1 MREEFLHFIW
11 KNSLFES
18 DSLITAEGSVIE
30 VVDAGTYNR
39 DSGPDFFN
47 ARIRSEDTIWAGN
60 VEIHL
65 KSSHWYTHGHHKDKA
80 YNNVILHVVGEN
92 NSDTF
97 NEAGMEVMTVILRF
111 KPSVYEK
118 YSEYLGAPG
127 TVGCSADLRR
137 LSPFII
143 RNWITGCAVERL
155 EEKGERIKPVLHELN
170 NDWEET
176 LYRFVAAYFGHNIN
190 SEPFFR
196 LASSLPLSIVRK
208 HSDNL
213 LQTEALLFGQAG
225 MLEEG
230 LFKERAGDDYYDL
243 LKREYR
249 ILRSKYSLVPLHG
262 FIWKFHRMR
271 PSGFP
276 TVRISQL
283 ASLLCRNSSL
293 FSEVREAESAERLL
307 KLFSSDESSYWREH
321 YTFGRKYPGKRNV
334 TSSHEGRKPGLAPLN
349 IVLNAAIPVIWVYG
363 RENST
368 ERYCSRALMLSE
380 MLPPERNRITREW
393 EAAGV
398 VPLSALDSQGLITMR
413 ENYCRRRRCLQCH
426 IGSRLIARGIDSHP
440 GGKMILEESDDLSF

>member
-1 MREEFLHFIW
+1 MREEFLHFVW

-18 DSLITAEGSVIE
+18 DGLAATDGSVVEI
-30 VVDAGTYNR
+30 VDPGNYNR

-47 ARIRSEDTIWAGN
+47 ARIRSDDTIWAGN

-65 KSSHWYTHGHHKDKA
+65 KSSHWYSHGHHKDKA
-80 YNNVILHVVGEN
+80 YNNVILHVVGED

-97 NEAGMEVMTVILRF
+97 NEAGMKVLTVTLRF
-111 KPSVYEK
+111 KASVYDK
-118 YSEYLGAPG
+118 YTEYLRAPG
-127 TVGCSADLRR
+127 AIGCSSDLWK

-143 RNWITGCAVERL
+143 RNWISACAVERL

-176 LYRFVAAYFGHNIN
+176 LYRFAAAYFGHNIN
-190 SEPFFR
+190 SEPFYR
-196 LASSLPLSIVRK
+196 LASSLPLSILRK
-208 HSDNL
+208 HSDNI

-230 LFKERAGDDYYDL
+230 LFNKDAGDDYYNL
-243 LKREYR
+243 LKREYKV
-249 ILRSKYSLVPLHG
+249 LRTKYSLTPLHG

-293 FSEVREAESAERLL
+293 FASVREAESAEELI
-307 KLFSSDESSYWREH
+307 KLFSSGESFYWREH
-321 YTFGRKYPGKRNV
+321 YSFGRKYPGKRNV
-334 TSSHEGRKPGLAPLN
+334 SSAPEGRKPGLAPLN
-349 IVLNAAIPVIWVYG
+349 LVLNAAIPVIWVYG
-363 RENST
+363 RENSLQ
-368 ERYCSRALMLSE
+368 RYRSKALMFSE
-380 MLPPERNRITREW
+380 MLPPEKNRITREW

-398 VPLSALDSQGLITMR
+398 VPLSALDSQGLITIR
-413 ENYCRRRRCLQCH
+413 ENYCRRRRCLCCH
-426 IGSRLIARGIDSHP
+426 IGSRLIARGIDSDP
-440 GGKMILEESDDLSF
+440 GSKMILEEGNDLIF